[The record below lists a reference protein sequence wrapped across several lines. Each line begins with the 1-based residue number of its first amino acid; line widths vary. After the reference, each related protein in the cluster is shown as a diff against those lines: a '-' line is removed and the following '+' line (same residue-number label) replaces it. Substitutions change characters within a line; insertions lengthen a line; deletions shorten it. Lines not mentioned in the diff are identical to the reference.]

1 MCSKADSSIFDPC
14 DIWRTISGIRI
25 AWDSANFAAKPK
37 LASGD
42 WQLPYVLPIPSNAT
56 KSFCGLRKM
65 QKVFT
70 FTHNNSTARIP
81 ILPNIENHFW
91 LHPYKRG
98 KDWFNLDIRSFR
110 ALCFCIQGLV
120 PLGLCVRFW
129 KMKTVKDLI
138 NREFGAEWTCRSTWE
153 EMPNGLLDVW
163 TLCIV
168 HLPQSSVNCQL
179 CSNCSCLIWYI
190 AKDKLSCFCKRDKTN
205 GNIILPH
212 LRI

>member
-1 MCSKADSSIFDPC
+1 MSCPF
-14 DIWRTISGIRI
+14 
-25 AWDSANFAAKPK
+25 
-37 LASGD
+37 
-42 WQLPYVLPIPSNAT
+42 LPIPQKFLWPEKNA
-56 KSFCGLRKM
+56 
-65 QKVFT
+65 KVFT

-190 AKDKLSCFCKRDKTN
+190 AKDKLSCLWRRDKTN

>member
-1 MCSKADSSIFDPC
+1 MRHLTNNQWNPYSLGLGQFCSETKIGFGWLAAPPC
-14 DIWRTISGIRI
+14 PAHSFQCHKKFLWPE
-25 AWDSANFAAKPK
+25 K
-37 LASGD
+37 
-42 WQLPYVLPIPSNAT
+42 NA
-56 KSFCGLRKM
+56 
-65 QKVFT
+65 KVFT

-138 NREFGAEWTCRSTWE
+138 NREFGAEWTCRTK
-153 EMPNGLLDVW
+153 
-163 TLCIV
+163 
-168 HLPQSSVNCQL
+168 SVYLRRNAKRPSRCL
-179 CSNCSCLIWYI
+179 NSVYCSPSP
-190 AKDKLSCFCKRDKTN
+190 KLSQLSIVFKLFMFDMVHCK
-205 GNIILPH
+205 G
-212 LRI
+212 